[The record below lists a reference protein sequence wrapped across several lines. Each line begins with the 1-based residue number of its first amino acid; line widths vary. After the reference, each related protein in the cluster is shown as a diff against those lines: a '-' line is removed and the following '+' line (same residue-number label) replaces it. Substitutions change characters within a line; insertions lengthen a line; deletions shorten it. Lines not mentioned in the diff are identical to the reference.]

1 MVRLPSLSTRYRH
14 QRPLLGNGSRVVDAV
29 FSVAAI
35 RFRTSPVDTICCVV
49 RVV

>member
-1 MVRLPSLSTRYRH
+1 
-14 QRPLLGNGSRVVDAV
+14 V